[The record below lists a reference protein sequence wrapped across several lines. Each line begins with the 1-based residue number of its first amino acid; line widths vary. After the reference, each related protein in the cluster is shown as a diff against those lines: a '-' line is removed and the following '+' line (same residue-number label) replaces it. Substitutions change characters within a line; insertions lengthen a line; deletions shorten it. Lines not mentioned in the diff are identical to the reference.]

1 MKPLLLSLSSALCAV
16 LFSTPLLGAG
26 LDDREGGGGFLP
38 PIIPVEPPAKPGL
51 LQTLTHADFSGVT
64 SITLAPGGKHAYAAA
79 FHQGMISLM
88 IRQPETG
95 KLKFVKSITAPH
107 QRGAVAFRLSKD
119 GKWGAASAF
128 VSEALI
134 LFSRDPETGEL
145 KETDHAGGPDHPMAA
160 LDFCIDNV
168 FSPDGKFVYA
178 VGSTSL
184 VCFKVEDGKLVH
196 VETLSDAAAD
206 DEVEAPAARRMSGA
220 RGIAV
225 TPDGKTLLS
234 SWCGSGTLMV
244 HSRDLETGKLT
255 FVQAISNGAGVDKGL
270 SGVMHVTVSPEGD
283 FAYTAGGRMGREDAV
298 CVFSID
304 SKAGRLT
311 PVQSLTGNDLP
322 PDFGGGNEIAVSP
335 DGFQV
340 AVACTTSDCL
350 TRFARDPQTG
360 KLTVG
365 KSFPCGP
372 PANPGACGVTYDVTG
387 RHLLV
392 ADENSSSI
400 VAFRN
405 LTR

>member
-1 MKPLLLSLSSALCAV
+1 MKSLLVFLSSALCAV
-16 LFSTPLLGAG
+16 MITSPLLGAG
-26 LDDREGGGGFLP
+26 RDDREDGGFIP

-64 SITLAPGGKHAYAAA
+64 SITLAPGGKHAYSAA
-79 FHQGMISLM
+79 FHQGSISLM
-88 IRQPETG
+88 TRQPQTG
-95 KLKFVKSITAPH
+95 KLKFVKSITVPRY
-107 QRGAVAFRLSKD
+107 RGAVAFRLSKD

-128 VSEALI
+128 RSEALI

-145 KETDHAGGPDHPMAA
+145 KETDHAGGPDHPVAG

-168 FSPDGKFVYA
+168 FSPDGKFVYT

-184 VCFKVEDGKLVH
+184 VCFRVAEGKLVH
-196 VETLSDAAAD
+196 VETLSDGPE
-206 DEVEAPAARRMSGA
+206 DEELEAPAVRRMSGA

-234 SWCGSGTLMV
+234 SWNGSGTLMV
-244 HSRDLETGKLT
+244 HSRDLETGKLA
-255 FVQAISNGAGVDKGL
+255 FVQAISNGLGVDKGL
-270 SGVMHVTVSPEGD
+270 GGVMHVTVSPEGD
-283 FAYTAGGRMGREDAV
+283 FAYTAGGRMGGEDAV

-304 SKAGRLT
+304 PKAGRLT
-311 PVQSLTGNDLP
+311 PVQSLTGNNLP
-322 PDFGGGNEIAVSP
+322 IDFGGGNEIAVSP

-340 AVACTTSDCL
+340 AVACTNSDCL
-350 TRFARDPQTG
+350 TRFARDPATG

-372 PANPGACGVTYDVTG
+372 PANPGACGVTYDATG

-400 VAFRN
+400 VVFRN